1 MAEELDMIKAKE
13 VYDTIVSMM
22 DAIGWK
28 YEKHEED
35 LVIKSG
41 AQGDDLPMDLLL
53 IVDPKSQIVQ
63 LISRMP
69 FNVPEDKRFDA
80 AVAICVANYG
90 LKDGSFDYDI
100 NDGEIR
106 FRLTSSYR
114 ESILSKE
121 LFVYMIGVS
130 IGTID
135 QYNDKFFMLSKGV
148 MSIQQFIE
156 QENQ

>member
-1 MAEELDMIKAKE
+1 
-13 VYDTIVSMM
+13 
-22 DAIGWK
+22 
-28 YEKHEED
+28 
-35 LVIKSG
+35 
-41 AQGDDLPMDLLL
+41 
-53 IVDPKSQIVQ
+53 
-63 LISRMP
+63 
-69 FNVPEDKRFDA
+69 
-80 AVAICVANYG
+80 

>member
-28 YEKHEED
+28 YEKREED